1 MDVYQDRYLAHQ
13 KRKKEMLTPA
23 YKERHIKQK
32 KNPKFNDVLNG
43 RQSTRVFGEGNIPLL
58 GILSSAEL
66 APSSCDRH
74 GVSYRVIDG
83 RREKALLGGKLV
95 GGVGW
100 IHRADCIILLIA
112 DMTAY
117 KSPNERD
124 FMPYLDAGVL
134 AQTIML
140 QAESENIASCFVNP
154 NLNES
159 LNLEDHELFCGAI
172 ALGNY
177 INI

>member
-1 MDVYQDRYLAHQ
+1 MDKYQERYLKHQ
-13 KRKKEMLTPA
+13 ARKKEMLTPA
-23 YKERHIKQK
+23 YKEEHNKQK
-32 KNPKFNDVLNG
+32 KNPKFNDVLSG
-43 RQSTRVFGEGNIPLL
+43 RQSTRVFGEGEVPLL
-58 GILSSAEL
+58 GIISSAEL
-66 APSSCDRH
+66 APSSCDRK
-74 GVSYRVIDG
+74 GVFTKVIDS
-83 RREKALLGGKLV
+83 RKDKALLGGLLV

-100 IHRADCIILLIA
+100 IHRADCIVLLLA

-140 QAESENIASCFVNP
+140 QAEALNIASCFVNP
-154 NLNES
+154 NLNAPLDLKE
-159 LNLEDHELFCGAI
+159 NELFCGAI

-177 INI
+177 K